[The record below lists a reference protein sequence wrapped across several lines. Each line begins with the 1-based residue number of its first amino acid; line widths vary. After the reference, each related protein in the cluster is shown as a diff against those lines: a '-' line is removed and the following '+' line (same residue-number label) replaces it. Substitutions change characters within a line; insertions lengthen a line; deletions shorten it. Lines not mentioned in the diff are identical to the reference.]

1 MKTTYEII
9 DQKKFDRNV
18 LSVDISGIKCNDY
31 PSFRATGTLEIELAS
46 GEVKTWTGEFGSRD
60 YLQEYGFILK
70 IVE

>member
-1 MKTTYEII
+1 MKTNYEIVNNELFNLKVS
-9 DQKKFDRNV
+9 D
-18 LSVDISGIKCNDY
+18 VDTSGLKCNNY